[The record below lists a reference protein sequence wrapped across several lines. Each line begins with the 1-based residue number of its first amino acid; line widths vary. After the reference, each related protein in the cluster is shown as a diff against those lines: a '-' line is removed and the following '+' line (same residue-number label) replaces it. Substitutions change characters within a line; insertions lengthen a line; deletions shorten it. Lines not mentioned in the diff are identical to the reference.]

1 MGEQAQ
7 EEVRGRKGV
16 LEEGLGRAL
25 VSSYFSCGPPSKA
38 GRQCAGGASRTTP
51 SLPSQDLFYMCRD
64 LAPGLCCG

>member
-25 VSSYFSCGPPSKA
+25 VSSYFSYAPPKV
-38 GRQCAGGASRTTP
+38 GRQHAGGASQTTL